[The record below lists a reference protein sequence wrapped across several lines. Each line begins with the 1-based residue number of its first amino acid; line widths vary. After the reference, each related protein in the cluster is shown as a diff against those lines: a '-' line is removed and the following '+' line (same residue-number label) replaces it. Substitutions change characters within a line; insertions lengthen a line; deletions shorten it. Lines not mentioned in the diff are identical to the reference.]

1 MNEQIVRILAHM
13 AKAHEELARILMSA
27 RDITRHTSDELVGT
41 LSTHEHE
48 PSFRDREDCL
58 RHTMQL
64 TGSVSSFLSGIG
76 DLQEALADNLEPVME
91 QMQSAEEE

>member
-1 MNEQIVRILAHM
+1 MNEQIVRILIHM

-41 LSTHEHE
+41 LSSHDR
-48 PSFRDREDCL
+48 PFRDREDCL
-58 RHTMQL
+58 RQTMQL

-91 QMQSAEEE
+91 QLQSAEEE